1 MKKNYRLGIC
11 LWASY
16 GLLACTQ
23 EVKVYTTSE
32 TEFWKQAVVEVQ
44 SADGAVPDIVV
55 SDEREQS
62 FDGFGGSFGE
72 IGWDALALLP
82 DGKREEVMQALFA
95 PEGIILHTGVFLWG
109 LTILPVII
117 IHAMIRP
124 ETLKCGIS
132 P

>member
-1 MKKNYRLGIC
+1 M
-11 LWASY
+11 
-16 GLLACTQ
+16 
-23 EVKVYTTSE
+23 YTTSE
-32 TEFWKQAVVEVQ
+32 TEIWKQAVVEVQ
-44 SADGAVPDIVV
+44 SADGTVPDIVI
-55 SDEREQS
+55 SDEQEQS

-82 DGKREEVMQALFA
+82 EERREEVMQALFA
-95 PEGIILHTGVFLWG
+95 PEGIHFAYGRIPMG
-109 LTILPVII
+109 LTTLPVII

>member
-32 TEFWKQAVVEVQ
+32 TEIWKQAVVEVQ
-44 SADGAVPDIVV
+44 SADGTVPDIVV
-55 SDEREQS
+55 SDEQEQS
-62 FDGFGGSFGE
+62 FDGFGGSFDGMPLHCCQE
-72 IGWDALALLP
+72 KDGRRSCRLCLLRK
-82 DGKREEVMQALFA
+82 GY
-95 PEGIILHTGVFLWG
+95 ILHTGASLWG
-109 LTILPVII
+109 LTTLPVII

>member
-95 PEGIILHTGVFLWG
+95 PEGIHFAYGRIPMGG
-109 LTILPVII
+109 
-117 IHAMIRP
+117 
-124 ETLKCGIS
+124 
-132 P
+132 